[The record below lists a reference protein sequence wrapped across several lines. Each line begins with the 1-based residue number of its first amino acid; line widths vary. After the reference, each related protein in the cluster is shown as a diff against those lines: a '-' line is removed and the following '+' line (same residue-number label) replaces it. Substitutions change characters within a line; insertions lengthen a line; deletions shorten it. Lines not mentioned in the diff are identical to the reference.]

1 MSPDG
6 VTPTLLRGAVAPLEV
21 EEEGG
26 AQRVAAP
33 ALHQRVAAPHEET
46 PPAEAAA
53 TPAAVQHEEE
63 MPAAEAAAIHVGVTQ
78 AVLEESAFLPC
89 HLYTM
94 HDYLAQSHRPYKSNF
109 QRLHSNGSKTCN
121 AIVLKMPTITMHQS
135 ARLSPSR
142 NYLNVATGTSRSASS

>member
-26 AQRVAAP
+26 AQRVAAL

-53 TPAAVQHEEE
+53 TPAAT
-63 MPAAEAAAIHVGVTQ
+63 EAAAIHVGVTQ

-121 AIVLKMPTITMHQS
+121 AIVLKMSTITMHQS

>member
-1 MSPDG
+1 MSLDG
-6 VTPTLLRGAVAPLEV
+6 VTPTPLRGAVAPLEV

-26 AQRVAAP
+26 AQRVAAL

-53 TPAAVQHEEE
+53 TPAAT
-63 MPAAEAAAIHVGVTQ
+63 EAAAIHVGVTQ

-121 AIVLKMPTITMHQS
+121 AIVLKMSTITMHQS

>member
-26 AQRVAAP
+26 AQRVAAL

-63 MPAAEAAAIHVGVTQ
+63 MPATEAAAIHVGVTQ

-94 HDYLAQSHRPYKSNF
+94 HDYLLLYKLIAEMTPQQLS
-109 QRLHSNGSKTCN
+109 RLLYHDPLTSAFVGFPDFST
-121 AIVLKMPTITMHQS
+121 MP
-135 ARLSPSR
+135 
-142 NYLNVATGTSRSASS
+142 